1 MSAQPLKSCVARGKL
16 LPSPFI
22 SIHLTAGKIP
32 VYLPGLLG
40 KWDTVL
46 KCLEYEAGT
55 YRPSVYL
62 SSQLIVLWKS
72 ESEVAQS
79 CWTLWDPMDCSL
91 PGSSVC
97 GIFQARILEW
107 VAISFSRR
115 SSQPRDPAL
124 KADVLPLSHQGSPY
138 TAEPPGKP
146 LANISHIIF
155 PSINSW

>member
-91 PGSSVC
+91 PGSSVH
-97 GIFQARILEW
+97 GPSVNWILQARILER
-107 VAISFSRR
+107 VAISFCKG
-115 SSQPRDPAL
+115 SSQPRDQTGSPAL
-124 KADVLPLSHQGSPY
+124 QVDSLP
-138 TAEPPGKP
+138 AEPPGKS
-146 LANISHIIF
+146 ISCHRSENQ
-155 PSINSW
+155 P

>member
-55 YRPSVYL
+55 YKPSVYL

-91 PGSSVC
+91 PGSSVH
-97 GIFQARILEW
+97 GILQARILEW

-115 SSQPRDPAL
+115 SSQPRDWAP
-124 KADVLPLSHQGSPY
+124 VSHIVGRRFTS
-138 TAEPPGKP
+138 EPPGKSC
-146 LANISHIIF
+146 SHL
-155 PSINSW
+155 